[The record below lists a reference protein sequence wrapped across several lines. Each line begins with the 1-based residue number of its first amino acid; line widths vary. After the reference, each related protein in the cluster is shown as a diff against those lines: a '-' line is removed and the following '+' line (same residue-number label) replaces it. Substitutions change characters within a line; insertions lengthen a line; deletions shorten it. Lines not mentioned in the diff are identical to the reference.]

1 MHRDRVPAGVLIIR
15 IRVHFKYHTYNSFFK
30 PFSGDVTPSRNSLN
44 RLTVPRGQTNHI
56 TYLLRRSRTV
66 YGRFSYSM
74 SKDHAIPVPHQPVI
88 FNSNFD
94 LSDLPKGQTTKQLTS
109 FVDLDRYMDAGH
121 VVVDARVELRVI
133 IVTMGRRV
141 VDAFRMHV
149 GLVHL
154 FSLEIK
160 RRRENVTKFHCKS
173 LELKRKAG
181 NVTLLLCERS

>member
-1 MHRDRVPAGVLIIR
+1 
-15 IRVHFKYHTYNSFFK
+15 
-30 PFSGDVTPSRNSLN
+30 
-44 RLTVPRGQTNHI
+44 
-56 TYLLRRSRTV
+56 
-66 YGRFSYSM
+66 
-74 SKDHAIPVPHQPVI
+74 
-88 FNSNFD
+88 
-94 LSDLPKGQTTKQLTS
+94 
-109 FVDLDRYMDAGH
+109 MDAGH